1 MRLLAIILILSTG
14 LAWASPL
21 AELPDSHWAYGALRR
36 LEGASLLDEPLLSG
50 LTRYEA
56 AMKVVQAE
64 AELQRIPPDRSD
76 ALLHQL
82 ILSYLQE
89 GNTFIL
95 TEGTSMEGRARIL
108 SMDLLNLREEFAEE
122 LAVLDPPASPVE
134 DILTA
139 LSRLEEPTE
148 PREVALDD
156 LTQEV
161 TGQVWSLEANLDLQE
176 PPAPQANMIPAS
188 DPVDFDDLQQSRGA
202 FELQEWDE
210 QSPAIGAALS
220 DYKLVDFS
228 GMERLSAE
236 MRIRF

>member
-108 SMDLLNLREEFAEE
+108 SMDLLNLREESRRGARRPRSPCIPSRRHPHRPI
-122 LAVLDPPASPVE
+122 PP
-134 DILTA
+134 
-139 LSRLEEPTE
+139 EEPTE

>member
-89 GNTFIL
+89 GNTFSL

-134 DILTA
+134 DILTT
-139 LSRLEEPTE
+139 LSRLAEPAK
-148 PREVALDD
+148 PQEVALDD
-156 LTQEV
+156 LTREV